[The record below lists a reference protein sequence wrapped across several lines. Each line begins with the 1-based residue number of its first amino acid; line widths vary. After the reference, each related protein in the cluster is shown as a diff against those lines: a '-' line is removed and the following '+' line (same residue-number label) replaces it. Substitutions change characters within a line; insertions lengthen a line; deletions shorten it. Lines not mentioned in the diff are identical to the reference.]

1 MAATLL
7 LSFRGGSSIMP
18 ATLNLVFGPIGA
30 GKTTY
35 AHALARREGAVA
47 FVLDEWGA
55 RLFGP
60 DVHGPLDFGWMLERL
75 GRCQALIWSTATA
88 VLAAGTSVV
97 LDLGLMRREH
107 RERIRKLAQEAG
119 LSMQW
124 HFVDAPQEVRRA
136 RVAGRNETKGETFA
150 REVPPE
156 MFDMIEAMY
165 EAPEPEELEGAVLSV
180 TDDGAIAAPREEPAE
195 A

>member
-1 MAATLL
+1 MAATLHV
-7 LSFRGGSSIMP
+7 I
-18 ATLNLVFGPIGA
+18 FGPCGA

-60 DVHGPLDFGWMLERL
+60 DVSGPLDFGWMLERL
-75 GRCQALIWSTATA
+75 GRCHALIWSTATA

-97 LDLGLMRREH
+97 LDIGAMRRAD
-107 RERIRKLAQEAG
+107 RERIRQSAEGAG
-119 LSMQW
+119 LRLQW

-136 RVAGRNETKGETFA
+136 RVAGRNTTKGETFV

-156 MFDMIEAMY
+156 MFDLLEGLY
-165 EAPEPEELEGAVLSV
+165 EAPESAELAGVV
-180 TDDGAIAAPREEPAE
+180 IAETR
-195 A
+195 

>member
-1 MAATLL
+1 MA
-7 LSFRGGSSIMP
+7 

-60 DVHGPLDFGWMLERL
+60 DVVGPLEFGWMLERL
-75 GRCQALIWSTATA
+75 GRCDALIWSTATA

-97 LDLGLMRREH
+97 LDLGLMRRDH
-107 RERIRKLAQEAG
+107 RGRIRKLAGDAG
-119 LSMQW
+119 LAVRW
-124 HFVDAPQEVRRA
+124 HFVDAPLEVRRA
-136 RVAGRNETKGETFA
+136 RVAGRNIAKGETFA
-150 REVPPE
+150 REVTPE
-156 MFDMIEAMY
+156 MFDLIEGLY
-165 EAPEPEELEGAVLSV
+165 EAPTPAELEGAVLGPS
-180 TDDGAIAAPREEPAE
+180 GQG
-195 A
+195 